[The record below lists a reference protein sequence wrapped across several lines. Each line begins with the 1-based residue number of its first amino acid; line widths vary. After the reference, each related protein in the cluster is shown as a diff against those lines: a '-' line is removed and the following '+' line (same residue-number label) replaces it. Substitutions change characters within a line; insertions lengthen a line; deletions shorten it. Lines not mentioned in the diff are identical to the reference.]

1 MWPDLLRAAF
11 ALGLVILLILVFG
24 AVLRRFGNAG
34 LQRQGKR
41 LAVSESLMLDARRRL
56 VLVRRDGREHLLLLG
71 PGGDLVVETGVERP
85 DSPVQPIAPQPPTEQ
100 ADA

>member
-24 AVLRRFGNAG
+24 AVLRRFGGAG

-41 LAVSESLMLDARRRL
+41 LAVSETLALDPRRRL
-56 VLVRRDGREHLLLLG
+56 VLVRRDGREHLLLLS
-71 PGGDLVVETGVERP
+71 PSGDIVVEPGI
-85 DSPVQPIAPQPPTEQ
+85 DAAAPPAAPPATETEQ